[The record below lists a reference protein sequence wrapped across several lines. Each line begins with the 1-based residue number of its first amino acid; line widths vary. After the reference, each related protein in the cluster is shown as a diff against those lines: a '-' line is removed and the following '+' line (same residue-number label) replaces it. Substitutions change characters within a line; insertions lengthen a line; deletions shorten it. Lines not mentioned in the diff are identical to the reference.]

1 MSLVVDN
8 STVEEPAME
17 GVLNLNDLWIDLKN
31 GFEQVFSGQT
41 LSKQRFMQLY
51 TWGFTLSVFVYI
63 LIFKSTSINS
73 TVYNYC
79 KFVDIDEAVLQGE
92 MSVAHFVGGQLYSR
106 VDLFLN
112 KQIKIIRDV
121 SV

>member
-1 MSLVVDN
+1 MR
-8 STVEEPAME
+8 
-17 GVLNLNDLWIDLKN
+17 IYI
-31 GFEQVFSGQT
+31 QC
-41 LSKQRFMQLY
+41 
-51 TWGFTLSVFVYI
+51 FVYT
-63 LIFKSTSINS
+63 LIFKSFSINS

-79 KFVDIDEAVLQGE
+79 KFVDIDESVLQGE

-121 SV
+121 SL